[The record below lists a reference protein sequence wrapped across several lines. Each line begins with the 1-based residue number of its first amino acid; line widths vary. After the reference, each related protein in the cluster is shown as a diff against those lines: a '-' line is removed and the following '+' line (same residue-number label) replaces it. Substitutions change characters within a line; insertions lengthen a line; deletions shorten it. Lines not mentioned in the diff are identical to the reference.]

1 MTQNEKYYYRKER
14 GLCVHCG
21 TVLPHRWGWTLCA
34 TCRDTQRKAQK
45 SWRRRM
51 LEEENAEK
59 PNKAK
64 SIIPAKSLDEMSVES
79 KEKHLTYGQLQAAET
94 IKRMRGES

>member
-21 TVLPHRWGWTLCA
+21 KTLPPRWGWTLCV

-45 SWRRRM
+45 AWHKKVK
-51 LEEENAEK
+51 EEELSDIPKKVE
-59 PNKAK
+59 P
-64 SIIPAKSLDEMSVES
+64 ITPAKSLDEMSVES